1 MTGNLSRPVDTP
13 KVDSDTGIATL
24 STSGI
29 EEGCVTGLR
38 IVALTSYGEHTAM
51 TGGRLRRD
59 NLLSALAER
68 GHHVARFDVPSKPG
82 PRSAIRAVLVVA
94 QRAFREALATSDV
107 VLLGDVFCLPSVPLI
122 RRSGVPII
130 LDLVDS
136 PYRLV
141 GSAPRRT
148 IPEKL
153 SALAS
158 AAQLVPVMQLLYP
171 LVAAVTYIS
180 DDDASCDA
188 ARVRR
193 GPRTHVVPNGIAASL
208 FEAELCPPPD
218 DGYVAWLADWT
229 YAPNRDSL
237 RWFVE
242 EVSPHLPDAVLER
255 ITLFGAG
262 NPWTIPADGAALERA
277 RSRMPFAGF
286 VDRLADV
293 YRGARVV
300 AAPVTRGAGVNNKVL
315 EPLAAGR
322 PLVTTR
328 VGTRGLPQS
337 VLENLRYATYGAG
350 FASELCALLSANW
363 ELEPARAA
371 RASVHSLS
379 WGRAGS
385 LMEDVLTDVA
395 LKQPHGSEARTGA

>member
-1 MTGNLSRPVDTP
+1 LLRCPAIVLG
-13 KVDSDTGIATL
+13 
-24 STSGI
+24 
-29 EEGCVTGLR
+29 EGYVTELR
-38 IVALTSYGEHTAM
+38 ILALTSYGEHTAM

-59 NLLSALAER
+59 NLLSSLAAR

-82 PRSAIRAVLVVA
+82 PRSAVRAVRVAA
-94 QRAFREALATSDV
+94 QRAFREALAESDV
-107 VLLGDVFCLPSVPLI
+107 VLLGDVFCLPAVPLI

-148 IPEKL
+148 FAEKF
-153 SALAS
+153 SALVG
-158 AAQLVPVMQLLYP
+158 AAQLLPVMQLLYP

-180 DDDASCDA
+180 DEDVASDA

-193 GPRTHVVPNGIAASL
+193 GPRTHVIPNGIAASL
-208 FEAELCPPPD
+208 FELELSPPPD

-242 EVSPHLPDAVLER
+242 EVAPHVPDIVLER

-262 NPWTIPADGAALERA
+262 DPWTIHADGAALERS
-277 RSRMPFAGF
+277 RSHMSFAGF

-322 PLVTTR
+322 PLVTTG
-328 VGTRGLPQS
+328 VGTRGLPPS
-337 VLENLRYATYGAG
+337 VLVNIRYATDGAG
-350 FASELCALLSANW
+350 FAAELCALLSATW
-363 ELEPARAA
+363 ELESSRAA

-385 LMEDVLTDVA
+385 LMEDVLTSVA
-395 LKQPHGSEARTGA
+395 LRHGSRARHKPAR